1 MDGATFGVD
10 NLCNALFGGS
20 EMNLKIYDNI
30 KLNTELEELAD
41 KGIHKGCTGI
51 ILDVKAE
58 MCLIRFRN
66 RKNIGDYACVNING
80 KYLDFYRHEQEENI
94 FNWERFKSS
103 DKIKKNS
110 FKPQKFLEY
119 DYVELA
125 VEKEKY
131 AKEGVHKGA
140 RGAVMENYC
149 IGSEYY
155 VIFTDESNGE
165 DIAEMSVH
173 EDDLILIK
181 R

>member
-1 MDGATFGVD
+1 M
-10 NLCNALFGGS
+10 
-20 EMNLKIYDNI
+20 
-30 KLNTELEELAD
+30 
-41 KGIHKGCTGI
+41 
-51 ILDVKAE
+51 LDVKTTY
-58 MCLIRFRN
+58 CFVLFYNKKN
-66 RKNIGDYACVNING
+66 RGDYACCNVN
-80 KYLDFYRHEQEENI
+80 KQYLDVLNLDYI
-94 FNWERFKSS
+94 KDDSILKRFKAAE
-103 DKIKKNS
+103 DLTKDR

-131 AKEGVHKGA
+131 AIEGVHKCA

-173 EDDLILIK
+173 ENDLILIK